1 LAIVFLMAIGMTEVH
16 TVRRF
21 VQINIM
27 LVGACDDGGGV
38 RRSLSQWTFL
48 IAR

>member
-1 LAIVFLMAIGMTEVH
+1 
-16 TVRRF
+16 

-38 RRSLSQWTFL
+38 RRRLSSQWTFL